1 LLLVWSR
8 CLKTRHRLKLD
19 GRRNRSSAI
28 VLVGIAQASTAD
40 MVEQEV
46 VEGEEE
52 SALEGL
58 SRADGGALGAQRTDA
73 AL

>member
-1 LLLVWSR
+1 M
-8 CLKTRHRLKLD
+8 
-19 GRRNRSSAI
+19 
-28 VLVGIAQASTAD
+28 LVGIAQASTAD